1 MSRGASQQV
10 EPSETHKGLL
20 GLQAT
25 LGEQVSHWRTKGFAI
40 PLVRLK
46 IWTSSITPQSITTIG
61 WLEWE
66 ISEV

>member
-1 MSRGASQQV
+1 MFQSASQQV
-10 EPSETHKGLL
+10 ATSETHKGPL

-25 LGEQVSHWRTKGFAI
+25 LREQVSQMRMNGFEI
-40 PLVRLK
+40 PSVRLQ
-46 IWTSSITPQSITTIG
+46 IWTSSITPQSITMIG